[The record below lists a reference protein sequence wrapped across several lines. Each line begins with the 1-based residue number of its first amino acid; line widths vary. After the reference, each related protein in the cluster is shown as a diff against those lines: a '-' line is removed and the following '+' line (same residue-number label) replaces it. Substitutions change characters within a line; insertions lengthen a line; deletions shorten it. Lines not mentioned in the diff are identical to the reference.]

1 MYSAHHQQTK
11 ILFVVSL
18 QFVPLNS
25 LGRKGG
31 PISSRHFHAT
41 VDLNFRLTSHEP
53 PSAVAALIVA
63 TIAIAIAG
71 VLAYKSVRC
80 TRAACN
86 GPL

>member
-1 MYSAHHQQTK
+1 MRTISRRKSYLWLVYS
-11 ILFVVSL
+11 LY
-18 QFVPLNS
+18 LNS

-31 PISSRHFHAT
+31 PTSSRRFHAT

-71 VLAYKSVRC
+71 VLVYKSV
-80 TRAACN
+80 
-86 GPL
+86 PLHAGRL